1 MTQKTWLVP
10 LDEEGGISFP
20 ADLLK
25 VMEWEDGTVLD
36 WEMNADG
43 SIQFRTADHQNTDP
57 EKFEQ
62 QTET

>member
-1 MTQKTWLVP
+1 MTQKTWLLP
-10 LDEEGGISFP
+10 LSDDGEISFP

-25 VMEWEDGTVLD
+25 VLEWEDGTLLD

-43 SIQFRTADHQNTDP
+43 SIQFRTADHQKADP
-57 EKFEQ
+57 DKSEQ